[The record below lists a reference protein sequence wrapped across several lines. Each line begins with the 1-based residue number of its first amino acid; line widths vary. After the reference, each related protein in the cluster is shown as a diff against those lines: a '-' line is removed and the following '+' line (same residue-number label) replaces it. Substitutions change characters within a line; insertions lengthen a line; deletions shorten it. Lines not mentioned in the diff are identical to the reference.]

1 MMSEAPQ
8 EQHEAAPEKPK
19 LTVVRWIF
27 AVVGGL
33 IMLFCGGCS
42 LLLLGDLAMRGKWQA
57 NYVSVD
63 AVLAIGG
70 IPFLLGLLI
79 WWLAVKVGRT

>member
-1 MMSEAPQ
+1 MSEAPQ
-8 EQHEAAPEKPK
+8 DPTHAPSDKPK
-19 LTVVRWIF
+19 LTIVRWIF

-33 IMLFCGGCS
+33 IMLFSGGCS

-63 AVLAIGG
+63 AVLGIGG
-70 IPFLLGLLI
+70 IPFVIGLLL

>member
-1 MMSEAPQ
+1 MDEAPQ
-8 EQHEAAPEKPK
+8 TPSQPNEDKPK

-27 AVVGGL
+27 AVVGAL
-33 IMLFCGGCS
+33 IMVFCGGCS
-42 LLLLGDLAMRGKWQA
+42 LLLLGDLAMRGRWSY

-79 WWLAVKVGRT
+79 WWLAVKVGRD